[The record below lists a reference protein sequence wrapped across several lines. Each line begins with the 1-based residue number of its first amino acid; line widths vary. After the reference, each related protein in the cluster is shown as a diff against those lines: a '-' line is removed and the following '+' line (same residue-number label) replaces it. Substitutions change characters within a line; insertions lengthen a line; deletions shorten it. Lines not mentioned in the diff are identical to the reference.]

1 MENSAQMIFGL
12 VFWGIII
19 YWFFF
24 RKKGSNKE
32 SMSDI
37 LKNDPVLNK
46 LDKDIAE
53 LNNRSGQLSHIGRRI
68 DIRYNG
74 TWKEKED
81 FFQEDKLIQIN
92 KIEEYHKLGY
102 IDVVEKE
109 NYLGKFIT
117 KSNSSGWFELVEKL
131 DDSLEK
137 DKRRFELAKIY
148 GKDIAQRLVLGEVWL
163 NMTSSELITSRGTPN
178 DKENELT
185 KDGEIE
191 TFIYGN
197 KKTGS
202 YFTLQNDKV
211 IKIKDRT

>member
-1 MENSAQMIFGL
+1 MENSAQIILGL
-12 VFWGIII
+12 VFWGIIVF
-19 YWFFF
+19 WFIS
-24 RKKGSNKE
+24 RKKGWDKK

-53 LNNRSGQLSHIGRRI
+53 LNNRSGQLSPEAKRI
-68 DIRYNG
+68 FIRYGG

-81 FFQEDKLIQIN
+81 LFQEEKLIQIN
-92 KIEEYHKLGY
+92 KIEEYLELGY
-102 IDVVEKE
+102 IDFSEKE
-109 NYLGKFIT
+109 NYLDKFIT
-117 KSNSSGWFELVEKL
+117 NSNPLGWFELSEKL
-131 DDSLEK
+131 DDSLQK

-148 GKDIAQRLVLGEVWL
+148 GKDIAQRLVWGQVWL

-178 DKENELT
+178 DKEKELT
-185 KDGEIE
+185 KGGEIE
-191 TFIYGN
+191 IFIYGN